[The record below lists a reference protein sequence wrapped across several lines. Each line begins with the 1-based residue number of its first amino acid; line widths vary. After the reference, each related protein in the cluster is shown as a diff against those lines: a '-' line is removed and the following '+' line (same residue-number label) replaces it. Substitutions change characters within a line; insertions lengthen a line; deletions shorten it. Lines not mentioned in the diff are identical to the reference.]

1 MYISNLLAVGAATVL
16 LLVGFSSSSLACA
29 PQNVINQKSV
39 VGCEQGSITEI
50 LSLEEN
56 LPNNVLIISSEK
68 KLDTA
73 ANTGRFRTYQGR
85 IIDTKDYIRARY

>member
-1 MYISNLLAVGAATVL
+1 MYISNLLAVGTATML

-29 PQNVINQKSV
+29 PQNILNPERV
-39 VGCEQGSITEI
+39 VGCEQSNTAEI

-56 LPNNVLIISSEK
+56 LPSSDLIISSEK
-68 KLDTA
+68 KVDKV
-73 ANTGRFRTYQGR
+73 ANAGRFRTYKGR